1 MAWAALLLSG
11 EVDIMQ
17 VVLGVDLGT
26 SAVKVSAVDQAGKI
40 VAQQSKEYPLSQPEP
55 GFSEQDRKSVV

>member
-26 SAVKVSAVDQAGKI
+26 SAVKVSAVDQAGKM
-40 VAQQSKEYPLSQPEP
+40 VLLQSFK
-55 GFSEQDRKSVV
+55 